1 MLFQINKRCRF
12 LLEFE
17 KEVKQK
23 LGTVPSGDHPFCG
36 QDLHSSSLG
45 WAMSAASS
53 RAFRLHGEIPMLLPL
68 VDMCNHSFSPNA
80 RIVQKGDVESP
91 DMSVKAS
98 TFQSYTCN
106 CRRCA
111 QKIADFSVL

>member
-36 QDLHSSSLG
+36 QDVHSSSLG

-80 RIVQKGDVESP
+80 RIIQDGDVDSP

-98 TFQSYTCN
+98 TLQPYMCKLLLLRPKK
-106 CRRCA
+106 C
-111 QKIADFSVL
+111 

>member
-1 MLFQINKRCRF
+1 MPL
-12 LLEFE
+12 
-17 KEVKQK
+17 
-23 LGTVPSGDHPFCG
+23 GDHPFCG
-36 QDLHSSSLG
+36 QDVHSSSLG

-80 RIVQKGDVESP
+80 RIVQVGDVDSP

-98 TFQSYTCN
+98 IVQPCTSKLLFFVPKIPRFLFFNQSSCSLFAHFLH
-106 CRRCA
+106 C
-111 QKIADFSVL
+111 